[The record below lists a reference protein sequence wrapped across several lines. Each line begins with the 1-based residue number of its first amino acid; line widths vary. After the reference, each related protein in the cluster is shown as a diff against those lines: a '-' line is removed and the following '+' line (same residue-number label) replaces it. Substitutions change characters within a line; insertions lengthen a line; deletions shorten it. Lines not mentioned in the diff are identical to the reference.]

1 MFQNIVALIQKMLP
15 RNSQPNTY
23 GAALEAWIVSQ
34 NPQSPGDIDRLV
46 REFDRR
52 SQSGWPA

>member
-1 MFQNIVALIQKMLP
+1 MFQDIVAFIQKMFQP
-15 RNSQPNTY
+15 NPQPNTY